1 MTLGVVPKAMGGI
14 LETGM
19 RPLSK
24 EKKRRRAKL
33 KKRKKNKN
41 TKTKKGDGG
50 SSAWG
55 DYGADPLD
63 SSGGGGGG
71 GSSTSRGR
79 DPYGGKEGSY
89 GSYGSSSSSSSHS
102 SYGSSSTA
110 GSGSSSYGSSS
121 GYGSTS
127 SSGYGSSSSSSGY
140 GSSSSSGYGSSSSSS
155 SYGGYGS
162 SSYGG
167 GSYGGSSSS
176 GSWGGS
182 KGSLKHKVS
191 IPMWGI
197 ILGATAFIIATAGGM
212 IYTAYQF
219 ERKPESMYAN
229 FCRLS
234 INTVSCTYMVLY
246 NLYHCRLSEVQAIL
260 MPDEEGDEYTDEE
273 IERMK
278 LRPGIAKALEREH
291 NKAFRKNDAR
301 SSIELKKITRK

>member
-1 MTLGVVPKAMGGI
+1 MVPLLQQALVRPPMALVRDMALLLVRVTGLLPPVRGMG
-14 LETGM
+14 LLLVRVTV
-19 RPLSK
+19 L
-24 EKKRRRAKL
+24 RRR
-33 KKRKKNKN
+33 R
-41 TKTKKGDGG
+41 
-50 SSAWG
+50 
-55 DYGADPLD
+55 
-63 SSGGGGGG
+63 
-71 GSSTSRGR
+71 
-79 DPYGGKEGSY
+79 
-89 GSYGSSSSSSSHS
+89 
-102 SYGSSSTA
+102 
-110 GSGSSSYGSSS
+110 
-121 GYGSTS
+121 
-127 SSGYGSSSSSSGY
+127 
-140 GSSSSSGYGSSSSSS
+140 SSS